1 MSLAHWQT
9 VDHADIA
16 EPSSSI
22 VYIWIFMILS
32 YLRES
37 MDRRISS
44 LRDQLKI
51 QYKATQKAQI
61 AERKSNNSKRRFVS
75 YIFHEVRVPLNTALL
90 ALQTLESMDVFKGA
104 AAKDCDIEFTAL
116 QGSLR
121 MMSQVLND
129 VLDFSR

>member
-1 MSLAHWQT
+1 
-9 VDHADIA
+9 
-16 EPSSSI
+16 
-22 VYIWIFMILS
+22 MILS
-32 YLRES
+32 YIRES
-37 MDRRISS
+37 MDRRISV
-44 LRDQLKI
+44 LREQLKI

-90 ALQTLESMDVFKGA
+90 ALQTLESMDVFKSA

-129 VLDFSR
+129 VLDFSRCVDCTSCTMDLC

>member
-1 MSLAHWQT
+1 
-9 VDHADIA
+9 
-16 EPSSSI
+16 
-22 VYIWIFMILS
+22 MILS

-44 LRDQLKI
+44 LREQLKI

-90 ALQTLESMDVFKGA
+90 ALQTLESMDVFKQS

-116 QGSLR
+116 KGSLR

-129 VLDFSR
+129 VLDFSRYASCSFNDNIPADS